1 MEVALLFSLSCWW
14 FSAIFPG
21 LWRQNEATEVVD
33 VFSKQLKTIRRA
45 WLAVGM
51 LKITSVAL
59 CYHAYYL
66 DFLPGLSCYGICL
79 NIRAQL
85 LTQFLDLGMPL

>member
-33 VFSKQLKTIRRA
+33 VFFKQLKTIRRA
-45 WLAVGM
+45 WLAAGM

-59 CYHAYYL
+59 CYTHIISIFFRVCPAMVY
-66 DFLPGLSCYGICL
+66 
-79 NIRAQL
+79 A
-85 LTQFLDLGMPL
+85 